1 MVRIQNVSIV
11 YKSGNKRIDAVK
23 NVSLDINEK
32 DIFGI
37 VGSSGAGKSSLLRTI
52 NLLERPSSGKILINN
67 MDITSFKGESL
78 RKIRHKIGFVFQHF
92 NLFNSKSV
100 YDNVAFPMKIAGK
113 DKNEIS
119 NRVLGLLDLVGLSDK
134 ADVLPSKLSGGQK
147 QRVGIARALANNPQV
162 LLCDEPTS
170 ALDLET
176 TQSILELIKEIN
188 LKLGITVIIISHE
201 MDVIK
206 KICTRVAV
214 MSSGSVIEE
223 NTSYNIFA
231 KPKFSV
237 TKEFVRHSLNL
248 EVPEKLLKGIS
259 GTVLKIIYRGESALK
274 PVLSEAVR
282 NFPVNINILHGKIE
296 YIAEMPIGIMI
307 INITGSL
314 ENIESAKKYF
324 DSQTA
329 GMEVIYE

>member
-1 MVRIQNVSIV
+1 
-11 YKSGNKRIDAVK
+11 
-23 NVSLDINEK
+23 
-32 DIFGI
+32 
-37 VGSSGAGKSSLLRTI
+37 
-52 NLLERPSSGKILINN
+52 
-67 MDITSFKGESL
+67 
-78 RKIRHKIGFVFQHF
+78 
-92 NLFNSKSV
+92 
-100 YDNVAFPMKIAGK
+100 MKIAGK